1 MASIERTRLH
11 RTTFLVIFALAAYLL
26 WRTLEPIWVPVFLGL
41 VIAVGIYPLHERLLR
56 KLGGKHPGIPAAIAT
71 ALAMIAALGVLS
83 CLVLSVE
90 HPVSGQSQTGAR

>member
-11 RTTFLVIFALAAYLL
+11 RTTFLVIFALAPYLF

-56 KLGGKHPGIPAAIAT
+56 KLRGRHPSLPPALAP
-71 ALAMIAALGVLS
+71 ALAMIPALGGLAF
-83 CLVLSVE
+83 LGLATR
-90 HPVSGQSQTGAR
+90 HDPVGPRHH

>member
-11 RTTFLVIFALAAYLL
+11 RTTFLVIFALAAYLF

-56 KLGGKHPGIPAAIAT
+56 KLGGKHPALPAALAT
-71 ALAMIAALGVLS
+71 ALAMIAPLGVIAFPALALGHPLS
-83 CLVLSVE
+83 ALA
-90 HPVSGQSQTGAR
+90 PA